1 MTVAPQ
7 RIEALLEQAG
17 GRLEAV
23 SGTPR
28 LDAELLLGHVLG
40 LGRAALR
47 GRGEQVVES
56 RAAAA
61 FETLL
66 GRRAAGEPVAY
77 LTGRRAFWTLDLAVG
92 PDVLVPRPETELLVE
107 AAVARLDSHPAPAIL
122 DLGAGSGAVALAIA
136 SELPTAVVTGVD
148 ASAAALEI
156 ARRNARDS
164 GLEHVRFLQGDWYG
178 PCAGRRFDA
187 VVSNPPYLA
196 SSDPHLPALSHE
208 PVEALVAG
216 PTGLE
221 ALQSIISG
229 APAHLLPGGT
239 LLLEHG
245 AGQGPAVR
253 AACAAAGLE
262 GIETLGDLAGHERVT
277 VARAPAAPAEAR

>member
-1 MTVAPQ
+1 MVAPQ
-7 RIEALLEQAG
+7 RVEALLEQAG
-17 GRLEAV
+17 ARLEAV

-40 LGRAALR
+40 VGRAALR
-47 GRGEQVVES
+47 ARGEQAVEPQ
-56 RAAAA
+56 AAAA
-61 FETLL
+61 FEELL

-148 ASAAALEI
+148 ASAAALET

-164 GLEHVRFLQGDWYG
+164 GLERVRFLQGDWYG

-187 VVSNPPYLA
+187 IVSNPPYLA
-196 SSDPHLPALSHE
+196 ASDPHLPALSHE
-208 PVEALVAG
+208 PVAALVAG

-221 ALQSIISG
+221 ALQRIISG
-229 APAHLLPGGT
+229 APAHLLPGGV

-253 AACAAAGLE
+253 TACAAAGLE

-277 VARAPAAPAEAR
+277 VARSPAAPAAAR